1 MSQPVQVS
9 FIGSGVIYYKGRD
22 IGNCSAADITYDLDK
37 QTLPNY
43 RGGGGNA
50 DVYERISAVN
60 LAIGI
65 TSLNAANLALLNNAS
80 VTNITGQDVTDEE
93 LVVSSLDRLIR
104 VDHMIDTTQTVSLK
118 TALDVVIPALHSV
131 DGTPNYTVTA
141 AGIIVPT
148 GSEITALDEVK
159 ITYKV
164 PAGYLL
170 QALLTFGEE
179 GDVVID
185 GLNDINGKRH
195 VIDCW
200 RWKPSPTGLSAI
212 TTEFATATVTGE
224 LLSDESKPMGTSK
237 FFRITAAS

>member
-1 MSQPVQVS
+1 MSQPIQVS

-22 IGNCSAADITYDLDK
+22 IGNCSAADITYDVDK

-60 LAIGI
+60 LALGI

-80 VTNITGQDVTDEE
+80 VTTLTGQDVTDEAIT
-93 LVVSSLDRLIR
+93 VSELDRLLR
-104 VDHMIDTTQTVSLK
+104 VDHMIDTAQAVTVK
-118 TALDVVIPALHSV
+118 DALDAAVPALHSV
-131 DGTPNYTVTA
+131 NGTPNYTVTS

-148 GSEITALDEVK
+148 GSEIEALDEIKV
-159 ITYKV
+159 TYKV

-200 RWKPSPTGLSAI
+200 RWKPRPPGIS
-212 TTEFATATVTGE
+212 
-224 LLSDESKPMGTSK
+224 
-237 FFRITAAS
+237 